1 MIVLDTHALV
11 WWVTGD
17 LQLSANASAAIAKE
31 QRDAGQ
37 ILVSA
42 ITSWEIAML
51 VKKGRMAL
59 AMDLDEWLAAVE
71 GMDGIRVV
79 PISSRVAVQSVQLPG
94 DFHKDPADRFI
105 VALAREMNA
114 PLITADD
121 KIHAYPHVRW
131 IW

>member
-17 LQLSANASAAIAKE
+17 LQLSANASAAISKE
-31 QRDAGQ
+31 QQGAGQ

-51 VKKGRMAL
+51 LQKGRMAL

-94 DFHKDPADRFI
+94 DFHKDPVDRFI

-121 KIHAYPHVRW
+121 NIHAYPHVRW